1 MEILFRGF
9 HECENGT
16 QIAVVNGKEY
26 RGEWVFGYF
35 WTNEAG
41 NCFIKAIRD
50 LNGNF
55 VGNPTTNDYEVIP
68 ETVGQYTGLKDRN
81 GKEIWEGDIV
91 VCRYANEYTPVFQN
105 GIYMAYNPKEMQTIQ
120 QPSTQFN
127 IIWRNGCEVIG
138 TIFDKEEA
146 LRELIAEMYENGIR
160 PICNQEMLYETRL
173 EQAEERLKEA
183 ESDNN

>member
-1 MEILFRGF
+1 MRKILFRGF

-41 NCFIKAIRD
+41 NCFIKVIRD

-68 ETVGQYTGLKDRN
+68 ETVCRRTSLSDKN
-81 GKEIWEGDIV
+81 GKQIWEGDIV
-91 VCRYANEYTPVFQN
+91 LFLGNSCEVVSEIGAFGIVNEDGFDYENIESELKQE
-105 GIYMAYNPKEMQTIQ
+105 AYC
-120 QPSTQFN
+120 FN
-127 IIWRNGCEVIG
+127 NYNGCYNDNFISLWEIYWNFNNEENSIDELEVIG
-138 TIFDKEEA
+138 TIFDKE
-146 LRELIAEMYENGIR
+146 
-160 PICNQEMLYETRL
+160 
-173 EQAEERLKEA
+173 
-183 ESDNN
+183 